1 MAEETPT
8 EKLKPTLSDISSQ
21 LKEQNQGTK
30 EQTVILEQI
39 ATSLAGPSASQQAE
53 EEQEGKK
60 IEKESGGGGKGFG
73 GIGKMF
79 KGIMKFVN
87 MIKKGVLLLLLP
99 AILLFLNSPFF
110 KKALTFITDTLIPA
124 LKGVWEWLKL
134 LFTDP
139 IAALQQAW
147 DKLVAGFKNI
157 GQWIFDNAISP
168 AWTWIKDIFAF
179 ASDAVVKGWTNL
191 KTWIVL
197 FVKKKN

>member
-39 ATSLAGPSASQQAE
+39 ASSLAGPSASQQAE
-53 EEQEGKK
+53 MDQEGKK
-60 IEKESGGGGKGFG
+60 VDKEVGGKGGGGMLGK

-79 KGIMKFVN
+79 KGVMKFVN

-139 IAALQQAW
+139 IAALQEAW
-147 DKLVAGFKNI
+147 DKLVAGFKNL
-157 GQWIFDNAISP
+157 GQWIFDNAIDP
-168 AWTWIKDIFAF
+168 AWTWIKTVSYTHLTLPTKA
-179 ASDAVVKGWTNL
+179 
-191 KTWIVL
+191 
-197 FVKKKN
+197 